1 MPSNKCI
8 YIIGFQ
14 LASSSTEF
22 LHLNSC
28 RYESTSSEE
37 DEEEDEESSS
47 DGSEAGACSDSS
59 VEEEAALEDTSEE
72 DMNINVD
79 ETDSDEN
86 MPAGTEDLKDQA
98 DKVKEK

>member
-1 MPSNKCI
+1 MNVYHWLPTWL
-8 YIIGFQ
+8 FQ
-14 LASSSTEF
+14 FDDARL
-22 LHLNSC
+22 LRLNSC

-59 VEEEAALEDTSEE
+59 VEEEAVLEDTSEE
-72 DMNINVD
+72 EMNINVD

-86 MPAGTEDLKDQA
+86 MPAGAEDLKDQSEE
-98 DKVKEK
+98 VKEK

>member
-1 MPSNKCI
+1 MALPVWC
-8 YIIGFQ
+8 YY
-14 LASSSTEF
+14 TEF
-22 LHLNSC
+22 LHLKSC

-72 DMNINVD
+72 EMNINVD

-98 DKVKEK
+98 EEVKEK